1 MSNNPEASNSFEL
14 IEGNEVIRRY
24 FGRWPS
30 FHDAE
35 IVEIH
40 LHREEPSWLRVNTAI
55 DGFHPEQKTGI
66 VVFHFAEVLDLELY
80 DFSNQNVVSSID
92 FKKTERGIKILL
104 GPCYGL
110 QGWLEVSSISAELAQ

>member
-1 MSNNPEASNSFEL
+1 MSEGPEVTNSFTL
-14 IEGNEVIRRY
+14 IEGNEAIRRY
-24 FGRWPS
+24 FGRWPT

-35 IVEIH
+35 IIEMH
-40 LHREEPSWLRVNTAI
+40 LHRGELSWLRVDTAI

-66 VVFHFAEVLDLELY
+66 VVFRFSGVLDLELN

-92 FKKTERGIKILL
+92 FEKTVKGIKVLL

-110 QGWLEVSSISAELAQ
+110 QGWLEVSGVSVELAL